1 MRKSMFFDLLC
12 FVIVLLLS
20 VQFLF
25 AVEDGDIPP
34 TILVDSA
41 ETLANESGE
50 RVYVS
55 YGEWNSAGDYDGWTV
70 SNAASSSVSG
80 KVLTATETIGGDD
93 MNIGYSFSTP
103 PYTANLD
110 YGYKEFLRIR
120 GKLGFLIAQIL
131 EDFS

>member
-1 MRKSMFFDLLC
+1 MRRSMFPGLLC
-12 FVIVLLLS
+12 FVFALLLP

-25 AVEDGDIPP
+25 AVEDGDVPP
-34 TILVDSA
+34 AILVDST

-55 YGEWNSAGDYDGWTV
+55 YGEWDSAGNYDGWTI
-70 SNAASSSVSG
+70 SNAASSSVSDG
-80 KVLTATETIGGDD
+80 VLTATETVGGSA
-93 MNIGYSFSTP
+93 MTIEYSFTTLP
-103 PYTANLD
+103 HTANLN

-131 EDFS
+131 GDFS

>member
-1 MRKSMFFDLLC
+1 MKRSMFSSLLC
-12 FVIVLLLS
+12 FVFVLLLP

-25 AVEDGDIPP
+25 AVEDGDVPP
-34 TILVDSA
+34 TILVDST

-55 YGEWNSAGDYDGWTV
+55 YGEWNSDGNYDGWTI

-80 KVLTATETIGGDD
+80 GVLTATETVGGSA
-93 MNIGYSFSTP
+93 MTIEYSFSSALFS
-103 PYTANLD
+103 ANLD

-131 EDFS
+131 GDFS